1 MRDILLAAI
10 LAMTVPF
17 AFRYAFIGVLLWTWV
32 GIMNPHR
39 LAYGFMHSAPV
50 AMIVALVTFIG
61 LFTTRDR
68 VKPLWSVPMVVLLTL
83 LLWMCVTTVTA
94 FFPDDSQVQ
103 LIKVLK
109 IQMMT
114 FIAAAVL
121 YKKLHIRLFIWV
133 NVLSLGFYGVKGG
146 IFTITSGGGS
156 RVWGPPGGFIEGN
169 NELAL
174 ALVMTIPL
182 MNYLRLTTPHW
193 WIKRGLLIAMVLT
206 AISAIGSQS
215 RGAMLAISAMVVV
228 LWWRGPNKLMNAMLF
243 SLVAVVILALM
254 PETWYERMNTIQ
266 TYEQDGSAMGR
277 INAWQMAWNLAN
289 DRFFGGGFEVSNPFV
304 FALYAPDPTNP
315 LTAHSIYFQMLG
327 EHGWVGLLLF
337 LLLWLLTWITANGL
351 RKGTRNDPVLGHLH
365 LFGSMVQVSLV
376 GYAVGGA
383 FLSLSYFDLPYYLIV
398 MTVVW
403 TRWRQEYKT
412 VDAMQK
418 LEPPPPKKAGFVQHA
433 LWYMRTA

>member
-1 MRDILLAAI
+1 
-10 LAMTVPF
+10 
-17 AFRYAFIGVLLWTWV
+17 
-32 GIMNPHR
+32 
-39 LAYGFMHSAPV
+39 
-50 AMIVALVTFIG
+50 
-61 LFTTRDR
+61 
-68 VKPLWSVPMVVLLTL
+68 
-83 LLWMCVTTVTA
+83 
-94 FFPDDSQVQ
+94 
-103 LIKVLK
+103 
-109 IQMMT
+109 
-114 FIAAAVL
+114 
-121 YKKLHIRLFIWV
+121 
-133 NVLSLGFYGVKGG
+133 
-146 IFTITSGGGS
+146 
-156 RVWGPPGGFIEGN
+156 
-169 NELAL
+169 
-174 ALVMTIPL
+174 
-182 MNYLRLTTPHW
+182 
-193 WIKRGLLIAMVLT
+193 
-206 AISAIGSQS
+206 
-215 RGAMLAISAMVVV
+215 
-228 LWWRGPNKLMNAMLF
+228 
-243 SLVAVVILALM
+243 
-254 PETWYERMNTIQ
+254 
-266 TYEQDGSAMGR
+266 MGR